1 MSDKVLDDLRS
12 ISKELDC
19 PLTVVIS
26 GHQSVSVGIR
36 TELEFIELG
45 RWQPGCGGI
54 SPLHEAVRRA
64 KAHVEGK
71 RRQIERDALRAA
83 VLGDR

>member
-12 ISKELDC
+12 ISHDLGC
-19 PLTVVIS
+19 PIS
-26 GHQSVSVGIR
+26 VTIDGRLSVSVGIYGS
-36 TELEFIELG
+36 LDAIELG
-45 RWQPGCGGI
+45 RWEVECGGI

-64 KAHVEGK
+64 KDHLESK